1 MNSFPKYKPGLIV
14 VLPRFPY
21 PLEKGDKLRAYYQLK
36 DLSEHFEIYLFCT
49 SEFEITNESHVQI
62 ATFCKEIH
70 VYRLKK
76 GLILLNLLK
85 ALFTKIPF
93 QVAYFS
99 QNWIKK
105 DMEKKIASIDA
116 KHIYCQLVRAAE
128 YVKNIHSIPKTIDLM
143 DALSKGMERRI
154 SSINWLYRLVFKEET
169 KRLKHYETKIL
180 DYFEH
185 VTIISEQDKSFIIH
199 PKNHQIKVLP
209 NGVGTHFF
217 NFDKVLDKE
226 FDLIF
231 TGNMNYAPNVQAT
244 LFLSNTFL
252 PLLKKENPNIQIAI
266 VGATPTKAIENCAN
280 ENIHVTGWIDDIRMA
295 YAKSKIFIAP
305 MFSGSGMQNKILEAM
320 AMGIPCITTS
330 LANNAILAEHN
341 TQILLAENEK
351 EMLEAY
357 QKLKNDSEFYD
368 LISKNARDFVSK
380 KYNWQNI
387 NKELINLLDS

>member
-1 MNSFPKYKPGLIV
+1 MSSFPKYKSKLIV

-76 GLILLNLLK
+76 GLIFLNLIK

-99 QNWIKK
+99 QNWIKR
-105 DMEKKIASIDA
+105 DIEKKIADIDA
-116 KHIYCQLVRAAE
+116 QHLYCQLVRAAE

-154 SSINWLYRLVFKEET
+154 STINFIYRLVFKEET

-185 VTIISEQDKSFIIH
+185 ATIISEQDKSFIIH
-199 PKNHQIKVLP
+199 PKNQQIKVIP
-209 NGVGTHFF
+209 NGVGAQFF
-217 NFDKVLDKE
+217 NFDKEVEKE

-231 TGNMNYAPNVQAT
+231 TGNMNYAPNVQAA
-244 LFLSNTFL
+244 LFLAHIFL
-252 PLLKKENPNIQIAI
+252 PLVKKENPRIQIAI
-266 VGATPTKAIENCAN
+266 VGATPSKAVENCAN
-280 ENIHVTGWIDDIRMA
+280 ENMKITGWVDDIRIA
-295 YAKSKIFIAP
+295 YAKSEIFIAP

-341 TQILLAENEK
+341 EQILLAENEK
-351 EMLEAY
+351 EMLLAY
-357 QKLKNDSEFYD
+357 QKLKNDSDFYN
-368 LISKNARDFVSK
+368 LIAKNAKDFVLK
-380 KYNWQNI
+380 KYNWENS
-387 NKELINLLDS
+387 NKQLIHLLEA